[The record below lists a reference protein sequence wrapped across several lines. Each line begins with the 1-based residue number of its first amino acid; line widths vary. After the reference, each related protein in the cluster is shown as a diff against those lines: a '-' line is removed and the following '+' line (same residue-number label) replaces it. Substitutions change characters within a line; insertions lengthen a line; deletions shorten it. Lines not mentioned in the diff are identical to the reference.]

1 MSVRSR
7 WLFIF
12 VGSNATGKTTI
23 QKILVE
29 FIAAQ
34 SYQRLP
40 SNTAYPIIHRYFIRK
55 FRRLF
60 VAGRSYQE
68 LLNQGQYTLVRK
80 YFDLIDAAG
89 PDVDLAFAATHPDAT
104 VASQMISEAHK
115 RFWNVS
121 GVFLSNAVELQP
133 AVCADI
139 GALDWDERWMI
150 ENPRS
155 DDEEVQS
162 RQMLSAAETILQ
174 MLIERTRGW

>member
-23 QKILVE
+23 QKLLVE
-29 FIAAQ
+29 LIAGQ

-40 SNTAYPIIHRYFIRK
+40 SNTAYPIIHPYFIRK

-68 LLNQGQYTLVRK
+68 LLNQGQYTSVRE
-80 YFDLIDAAG
+80 YFDLVEAAG
-89 PDVDLAFAATHPDAT
+89 PDVDLAFAATHPDTAI
-104 VASQMISEAHK
+104 ASQMISEAHR
-115 RFWNVS
+115 RFWNVC
-121 GVFLSNAVELQP
+121 GIFLSNAVELQP
-133 AVCADI
+133 AICADI
-139 GALDWDERWMI
+139 SALDWDERWII

-162 RQMLSAAETILQ
+162 RQMGSAAETILP